1 MSTDRDVTRIVR
13 SWMDEGVNVLPDR
26 VLDAVLDQLPATPQR
41 PAWWPT
47 RRFPTMN
54 TYARLGFVAAAIVLA
69 TVVGVGLFAR
79 SGVGGPP
86 PGPSP
91 SPPPQ
96 INGIY
101 HTSFTRAD
109 LTASPFITRGEIND
123 GNWGDWT
130 LTFLAG
136 RVSYTQ
142 RNSVT
147 SSSSSGTFTI
157 NGDAITMV
165 FDTGANV
172 GETFRLRWHLTA
184 NELTFTR
191 DDTLGVGPTPLL
203 VKPWSRR

>member
-13 SWMDEGVNVLPDR
+13 SWLHEDAHEDADR
-26 VLDAVLDQLPATPQR
+26 ILNLVLDEIDTTPQR
-41 PAWWPT
+41 SASWLA
-47 RRFPTMN
+47 RRFPPMN
-54 TYARLGFVAAAIVLA
+54 TYARLGFLAAAVVLA
-69 TVVGVGLFAR
+69 AVVGVALFAR

-91 SPPPQ
+91 SLPPQ
-96 INGIY
+96 IDGIY
-101 HTSFTRAD
+101 QTSFSRAD
-109 LTASPFITRGEIND
+109 LTASPLITAGEIND

-136 RVSYTQ
+136 RVAYTQ

-157 NGDAITMV
+157 NGDAITMA

-172 GETFRLRWHLTA
+172 GETFGYRWHLTA

-191 DDTLGVGPTPLL
+191 DETLGVGPTPLL
-203 VKPWSRR
+203 VKPWSRQ